1 VPGDELEYFDSH
13 CHLTA
18 ERFDED
24 RADVIARA
32 KAAGVVGMIAVAS
45 DRADSEDVARLV
57 GRHPGVWGT
66 AGIHPHDAGAQDRG
80 DLDRVRDLLETVPGM
95 VAVGE
100 TGLDYFYDH
109 SPRESQRASFLR
121 HIELAGELDLP
132 LVVHCREAD
141 RDMAAILRDLPD
153 GVRGVLHC
161 FVGDDDLL
169 DAGLDAG
176 WMISFTGL
184 VTFKNFDGAPRLR
197 RVPDDRLMVETD
209 APYLA
214 PVPFRGRRNEPAFVV
229 QVCDAL
235 AELRGRSVA
244 EMARITTDNARRF
257 YGLGQ
262 GS

>member
-1 VPGDELEYFDSH
+1 
-13 CHLTA
+13 
-18 ERFDED
+18 
-24 RADVIARA
+24 
-32 KAAGVVGMIAVAS
+32 
-45 DRADSEDVARLV
+45 
-57 GRHPGVWGT
+57 
-66 AGIHPHDAGAQDRG
+66 
-80 DLDRVRDLLETVPGM
+80 M

-109 SPRESQRASFLR
+109 SPRETQRLSFLR
-121 HIELAGELDLP
+121 HIELAIELDLP

-141 RDMAAILRDLPD
+141 RDMAAVLRDLPN

-169 DAGLDAG
+169 DAGLAAG

-184 VTFKNFDGAPRLR
+184 VTFKSFDGADRLR

-214 PVPFRGRRNEPAFVV
+214 PVPFRGRRNEPAHVV
-229 QVCDAL
+229 EVCDAV
-235 AELRGRSVA
+235 AGLRGEPVA
-244 EMARITTDNARRF
+244 EMARITTENARSF
-257 YGLGQ
+257 FGLRD